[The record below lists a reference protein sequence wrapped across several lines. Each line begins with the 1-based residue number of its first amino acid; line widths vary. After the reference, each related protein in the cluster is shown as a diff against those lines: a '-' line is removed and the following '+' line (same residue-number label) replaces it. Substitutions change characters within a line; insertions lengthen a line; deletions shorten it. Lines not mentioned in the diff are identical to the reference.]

1 MSDNQEPEEPQNIGT
16 VVPVNIEDEMRTSYV
31 DYAMSV
37 IIGRAIPDVRD
48 GLKPVHRRVLFAMH
62 EQRNNWN
69 GPYKKSARI
78 VGDVIGKYHPH
89 GDQAA
94 YDTIVRLA
102 QDFSMR
108 YPLVDG
114 QGNFG
119 SVDGDPAAAMRYTE
133 VRMTRLAHEMLADI
147 EKDTVDFAPNYDGST
162 NEPTV
167 LPTRFPQ
174 LLVNGTA
181 GIAVGM
187 ATNIPPH
194 NLTEVI
200 DGTVALIRE
209 PSMEVE
215 GLMEHIKGPDFPTF
229 GLAYGRKGLIDAYT
243 TGRGSVR
250 MRARM
255 NTEETPTGGL
265 RLIVTELP
273 YQVNKARLMEKTASL
288 ISDKRIEGIR
298 DIRDESDRHGMRMVF
313 ELKRDANPD
322 VVQNQLF
329 AHTRLQSSFAF
340 NTLSIVNGKPKLLNL
355 KEMLSHFINHRRD
368 VVTRRCRYEL
378 RKAEERH
385 HILLGYKI
393 ALDNLDEL
401 IKTIRASKDSAE
413 AKEKLIAGFAL
424 SAIQS
429 QAILDM
435 RLHRLTG
442 MERDK
447 IMDELREVEAEIA
460 RLKDILAS
468 DVLLMNV
475 VVEEL
480 EDIKERYGD
489 ARRTEFIDADPV
501 LDYEDLI
508 SDDEC
513 VVTISHNGYVKR
525 MPVDLFQSQRRG
537 GKGKVG
543 AKLRDEDLLSDVFH
557 TTLLSDFLVFTSY
570 GRVYKLKVYQITPS
584 ETGRHRGKPIVQM
597 IPVAKDEL
605 VRSVLPIR
613 SYDDFDHLFFVTKR
627 GKIKKT
633 PLTEYT
639 SIRSNGKIAISL
651 EHDDD
656 LVRAMPLRAEQHVM
670 LSTKNG
676 LSIRFVES
684 DARPMG
690 RGAKGVRGIRLR
702 PGDEVVG
709 TDTLEDGLTILAVSE
724 KGYGKRTHLDEY
736 RVQNRGGKGIIA
748 IQTTDRNGK
757 VVAALQVTDED
768 DLILVTDAGQM
779 IRIRAKDIR
788 TIGRNTQGVK
798 LFDVADGQKIVA
810 VERIEPLDE
819 DESEGEESAE
829 GEGSEGETTENTE
842 GSDSEATEETTTE
855 EESAEEEAEDS
866 ETEE

>member
-1 MSDNQEPEEPQNIGT
+1 
-16 VVPVNIEDEMRTSYV
+16 
-31 DYAMSV
+31 
-37 IIGRAIPDVRD
+37 
-48 GLKPVHRRVLFAMH
+48 
-62 EQRNNWN
+62 
-69 GPYKKSARI
+69 
-78 VGDVIGKYHPH
+78 
-89 GDQAA
+89 
-94 YDTIVRLA
+94 
-102 QDFSMR
+102 
-108 YPLVDG
+108 
-114 QGNFG
+114 
-119 SVDGDPAAAMRYTE
+119 
-133 VRMTRLAHEMLADI
+133 
-147 EKDTVDFAPNYDGST
+147 
-162 NEPTV
+162 
-167 LPTRFPQ
+167 
-174 LLVNGTA
+174 
-181 GIAVGM
+181 
-187 ATNIPPH
+187 
-194 NLTEVI
+194 
-200 DGTVALIRE
+200 
-209 PSMEVE
+209 
-215 GLMEHIKGPDFPTF
+215 
-229 GLAYGRKGLIDAYT
+229 
-243 TGRGSVR
+243 
-250 MRARM
+250 
-255 NTEETPTGGL
+255 
-265 RLIVTELP
+265 
-273 YQVNKARLMEKTASL
+273 
-288 ISDKRIEGIR
+288 
-298 DIRDESDRHGMRMVF
+298 
-313 ELKRDANPD
+313 
-322 VVQNQLF
+322 
-329 AHTRLQSSFAF
+329 
-340 NTLSIVNGKPKLLNL
+340 
-355 KEMLSHFINHRRD
+355 
-368 VVTRRCRYEL
+368 
-378 RKAEERH
+378 
-385 HILLGYKI
+385 
-393 ALDNLDEL
+393 
-401 IKTIRASKDSAE
+401 
-413 AKEKLIAGFAL
+413 
-424 SAIQS
+424 
-429 QAILDM
+429 
-435 RLHRLTG
+435 

-447 IMDELREVEAEIA
+447 IMDELKEVEAEIA

-468 DVLLMNV
+468 DILLMNF

-480 EDIKERYGD
+480 EDIQERYGD
-489 ARRTEFIDADPV
+489 ARRTEFIDADPI

-537 GKGKVG
+537 GKGKIG
-543 AKLRDEDLLSDVFH
+543 AKLREEDLLSDVFH

-605 VRSVLPIR
+605 IRSVLPIR

-627 GKIKKT
+627 GKVKKT

-757 VVAALQVTDED
+757 VVAALQVTDND

-798 LFDVADGQKIVA
+798 LFDVAEGQKIVA

-819 DESEGEESAE
+819 DENAEGEEGVEVEASDDASSE
-829 GEGSEGETTENTE
+829 ETENAPEETNEGSENDDDTV
-842 GSDSEATEETTTE
+842 D
-855 EESAEEEAEDS
+855 ESEDS
-866 ETEE
+866 EPEE